1 MFKHELLKQY
11 PLKRIDTQDG
21 RFYENEQGQ
30 QFESVTSILSKLN
43 YESLQKWRDKV
54 GEDKAKR
61 ISTQASRRGTAIHDL
76 CEKYLLNKDY
86 KKGVMPFNLDN
97 FKQIKPYLDSNVGTI
112 YGIEL
117 MMYSTKY
124 NCAGTTDLIC
134 DWKGEKSIVDFKTS
148 RYKKTEDKIQGYF
161 LQSSVYAQMVN
172 ELYNIQIPKLVIIM
186 SVDHEGVLLF
196 EKKVDTYKNQLHDVF
211 IRNR

>member
-11 PLKRIDTQDG
+11 PLKRIDTQNG

-54 GEDKAKR
+54 GEDKAKK

>member
-1 MFKHELLKQY
+1 MFKHELLKQH
-11 PLKRIDTQDG
+11 PLKRIDTQNG
-21 RFYENEQGQ
+21 RFYQNEQGQ

-54 GEDKAKR
+54 GEDKAKK

-172 ELYNIQIPKLVIIM
+172 ELYNIQIPKLVVIM

>member
-11 PLKRIDTQDG
+11 PLKRIDTQNG
-21 RFYENEQGQ
+21 RFYQNEQGQ

-54 GEDKAKR
+54 GEDKAKK

-76 CEKYLLNKDY
+76 CEKYLLNQDY
-86 KKGVMPFNLDN
+86 KKGTMPFNLDN